1 MKSFLRNDFAWVPG
15 EETITAIPDHSVP
28 IGQTDKM
35 SKIDIERINKLYK
48 CSEYKRHGRDNP
60 LFPKM
65 YNEMCFSSLMY
76 FFIGRYFYR
85 NRCRRCYF
93 RMSNHS
99 NDSFPILLFRHLTE
113 HEERLTCEKL
123 HDKMSNQ
130 LI

>member
-1 MKSFLRNDFAWVPG
+1 MPG

-65 YNEMCFSSLMY
+65 YNDSDSDSDSEMCFSFLMY
-76 FFIGRYFYR
+76 YFIGRYFYR

-99 NDSFPILLFRHLTE
+99 NDSFPILLFRHLAE

>member
-1 MKSFLRNDFAWVPG
+1 MKSFFRNDFASVPG

-65 YNEMCFSSLMY
+65 YNEMYLSFLMY
-76 FFIGRYFYR
+76 FFI
-85 NRCRRCYF
+85 
-93 RMSNHS
+93 
-99 NDSFPILLFRHLTE
+99 DSMEDISTETGVGDVISECQIILMTHFLSFFS
-113 HEERLTCEKL
+113 
-123 HDKMSNQ
+123 D
-130 LI
+130 I